1 VSTKNGRRRERHS
14 YSPDVADLICERIA
28 VDGLALRQICQDA
41 SMPARSTVFLWLRQ
55 RPDFRKEYTSA
66 KWLQFQFLA
75 DDMIDI
81 ADGRADDRI
90 ERDEPDGKQVR
101 MSGDENFR
109 RRKKHV
115 GALHWR
121 LSKLRPKRYHW

>member
-1 VSTKNGRRRERHS
+1 VSTQNRRRRERHS
-14 YSPDVADLICERIA
+14 YSPEVADLICESIA
-28 VDGLALRQICQDA
+28 VDGLALRQICEDA

-66 KWLQFQFLA
+66 KWLQYQFLA

-81 ADGRADDRI
+81 ADGRTKDSI
-90 ERDEPDGKQVR
+90 ERQEPNGTKVR
-101 MSGDENFR
+101 VFDPEDFR
-109 RRKKHV
+109 RRKKQV
-115 GALHWR
+115 GALQWR